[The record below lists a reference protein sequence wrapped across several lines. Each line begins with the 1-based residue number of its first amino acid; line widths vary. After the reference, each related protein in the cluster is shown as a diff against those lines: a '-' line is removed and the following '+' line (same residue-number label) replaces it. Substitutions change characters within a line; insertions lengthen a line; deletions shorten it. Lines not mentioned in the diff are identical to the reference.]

1 MKCYYGAKLKLG
13 QAPRRRLCVLGWS
26 WSSYTGW
33 RKTDLVNSPSSS
45 YALRW
50 PHRICELADGV
61 LIVNVICVGVHCR
74 PLGLPL
80 LRRKLP
86 PFLPPLLPI
95 PMALYP
101 LNAFAFCSSA
111 PLLFVAVGESC
122 RSLDLICQASCCA
135 RDQGQSLSP
144 FTGDLEGA
152 CLGTRGSH

>member
-1 MKCYYGAKLKLG
+1 M
-13 QAPRRRLCVLGWS
+13 
-26 WSSYTGW
+26 
-33 RKTDLVNSPSSS
+33 
-45 YALRW
+45 
-50 PHRICELADGV
+50 
-61 LIVNVICVGVHCR
+61 NVICVGVHCR

-95 PMALYP
+95 PMALHP
-101 LNAFAFCSSA
+101 LNAFAFRSSA

-152 CLGTRGSH
+152 CLGIRSHQECPAGAHSQIFQVSKKDQNSSFYVRSSSFVANICLFVLFWFWKLIQGKNVFYF